1 MIMDPWQI
9 TLLCMTLTSCLQ
21 TTSSQTHEMVCSG
34 TQNGLSSTGSQ
45 ENQYNL
51 IKERYAGCE
60 IIMGNLEI
68 TQIESN
74 WDFSFLR
81 TIREVTGYVLIAMNH
96 FQQLPLGHL
105 RVIRGNN
112 LYEGR
117 FALSVFFNYPK
128 DGSNGLRYLG
138 LTNLTDILEG
148 GVQIINNKYLSYE
161 PWVYWQDILRNSS
174 ALIEIQHNGERGS
187 CHPSC
192 VYCWGPNIDQC
203 QTLTK
208 TVCAL
213 QCNGRCFGTSP
224 RECCHIEC
232 AAGCTGPLDVDC
244 FACRHFNDSGACV
257 PQCPQTLIYN
267 KKTFQMQTNPN
278 AKYQYGS
285 ICVSQ
290 CPTHFVVDDSSCVS
304 GCPPDKTEVE
314 RGGQKQCERCSGL
327 CPKAC
332 EGTGAED
339 RQTVDSNNIDSFIN
353 CTKIQG
359 SLHFLVTGILG
370 DDFKNIPPLDAKK
383 LEVFRTVREIT
394 DILNIQSWPKELNDL
409 SVFSSLT
416 TIQGRSLYK
425 RFSLLV
431 MHIPSLTSLGLRS
444 LRDISDG
451 SVYLNQNN
459 NLCYHHTVNW
469 TQLFRGH
476 RTQPNDIK
484 NNRPLAECVA
494 DGRVCDPLCSDSGCW
509 GPGPDQCLSCRNYSR
524 DGTCVANCNF
534 YTGAPR
540 EFAGSQGE
548 CVACH
553 PECQP
558 QDGGFSCTGLGAD
571 ECVVCAN
578 LRDGP
583 YCVSSCPS
591 GVTDGQKGLIF
602 KYSNKEGHCEPC
614 HLNCT
619 QGCMGPG
626 LKNCLG
632 ATRLGISS
640 GQITGIALGVP
651 IGLIVCMVL
660 FFLGLL
666 YHRGLAIRR
675 KRAMRRYLESG
686 ECFEPL
692 GPGEK
697 GTKAHARILKAPEL
711 KKIKALG
718 SGVFGTV
725 HKGFW
730 TPEGETLKLP
740 VAIKTIQD
748 SSGRQTFTE
757 ITDHMLSMGSLD
769 HPYIVRLLGIC
780 PGASLQLV
788 TQLSSQ
794 GSLLEHITHHKDS
807 LDPQRLLNWCVQI
820 AKGMYYLE
828 EHCMVHRNLA
838 ARNVLLK
845 NDYQVQISDYGV
857 ADLLDPDD
865 KKYVYSDTKTPIKW
879 MALESILFR
888 RYTHQS
894 DVWSYGVTAWE
905 MMSFGAEPYESMQ
918 PQEVPSL
925 LEKGERLSQPH
936 ICTIDVY
943 MVMVKCWMIDE
954 NIRPTFKELASDFTR
969 MARDPHRYLV
979 IKSEGGGGAEES
991 HQRELERGLLV
1002 VDLEDEDEEGLED
1015 GLATPPLHLS
1025 PSRSLSRLRINSYR
1039 SGASQGGPVGYLP
1052 MTPSPGDTAH
1062 QLWSQRSRLSSAQTL
1077 SEGSEGRGS
1086 GHGVALPEAVSLTGS
1101 LRRARGGAERSSSRV
1116 STGLHRN
1123 LSTASEPPSCKARR
1137 KEEEEE
1143 VDNYGYVLP
1152 GSPGHSERA
1161 LRITQPGERK
1171 SRRSRSHQL
1180 SPLSLASDPTQ
1191 EYEVMRKQPSSP
1203 PQTPRDISLQLDI
1216 PSSLVLWNRTSPL
1229 PSPTYKTPLPVE
1241 DTVRRKAQTLPSSAM
1256 ENKRTNEDCK
1266 GTVAERRD
1274 STEGHQLAGH
1284 PESGVRAMAD
1294 QGEARQGTG
1303 EYEYMDIRGS
1313 HSGEGEHPVWERR
1326 ESQTS
1331 VQKTTETNEIDGTE
1345 ESHSVEAVKK
1355 DQEEEEEEEEEKYHY
1370 TNKQPRLQESL
1381 SRPRPDVCTAGA
1393 GQVEEYEEMGGFG
1406 GASHGREQAEYQ
1418 NLPVKGRAVAEEMGG
1433 SRCAGL
1439 GGYIKVCAGVGEPS
1453 SNTSFD
1459 NPDYWHSRLF
1469 LKPDAVRI

>member
-1 MIMDPWQI
+1 MDRWRV
-9 TLLCMTLTSCLQ
+9 TLLCVILISSLHTA
-21 TTSSQTHEMVCSG
+21 SSQTHEVVCPG

-51 IKERYAGCE
+51 IKDRYDGCE

-74 WDFSFLR
+74 WDFSFLG
-81 TIREVTGYVLIAMNH
+81 TIREVTGYVLIAMNL
-96 FQQLPLGHL
+96 FQQLPLGQL

-112 LYEGR
+112 LYEKR

-128 DGSNGLRYLG
+128 YGSKGLRHLG
-138 LTNLTDILEG
+138 LTNLTEILEG
-148 GVQIINNKYLSYE
+148 GVQIINNKYLSYG
-161 PWVYWQDILRNSS
+161 PWVFWQDIVRDSS
-174 ALIEIQHNGERGS
+174 APIDVQYNGERGS
-187 CHPSC
+187 CHSSC
-192 VYCWGPNIDQC
+192 GDYCWGPKEDQC

-208 TVCAL
+208 TVCAP

-224 RECCHIEC
+224 RDCCHIEC
-232 AAGCTGPLDVDC
+232 AAGCKGPLDVDC

-267 KKTFQMQTNPN
+267 KQTFQMETNPN

-290 CPTHFVVDDSSCVS
+290 CPTHFVVDGSSCVS

-314 RGGQKQCERCSGL
+314 RGGQKQCELCSGL

-332 EGTGAED
+332 EGTGAEH
-339 RQTVDSNNIDSFIN
+339 RQTVDSSNIDSFIN

-370 DDFKNIPPLDAKK
+370 DEFKKIPPLDAKK
-383 LEVFRTVREIT
+383 LEVFRTVTEIT
-394 DILNIQSWPKELNDL
+394 DILNIQSWPKELSNL
-409 SVFSSLT
+409 SVFSGLT
-416 TIQGRSLYK
+416 TIQGRSLYR
-425 RFSLLV
+425 RFSLMV
-431 MHIPSLTSLGLRS
+431 MRIPTLTSLGLRS
-444 LRDISDG
+444 LREISDG
-451 SVYLNQNN
+451 SVYLSQNA

-469 TQLFRGH
+469 TQLFRGR

-484 NNRPLAECVA
+484 NNRPLAECVEE
-494 DGRVCDPLCSDSGCW
+494 GHVCDPLCSDSGCW

-524 DGTCVANCNF
+524 DGTCVGNCNF
-534 YTGAPR
+534 YSGTPR
-540 EFAGSQGE
+540 EFAGSEGE
-548 CVACH
+548 CVVCH

-558 QDGGFSCTGLGAD
+558 QDERTSCTGLGAD
-571 ECVVCAN
+571 ECVECAK

-591 GVTDGQKGLIF
+591 GVNDGQRGLIF
-602 KYSNKEGHCEPC
+602 KYSNNEGHCEPC
-614 HLNCT
+614 HFNCT
-619 QGCMGPG
+619 QGCSGPG
-626 LKNCLG
+626 LSDCLG
-632 ATRLGISS
+632 TARLAISS

-651 IGLIVCMVL
+651 VALIVCMVL
-660 FFLGLL
+660 FLLGLL

-686 ECFEPL
+686 ESFEPL

-697 GTKAHARILKAPEL
+697 GTKAHARILRAQEL

-730 TPEGETLKLP
+730 TPEGETVKIP

-757 ITDHMLSMGSLD
+757 ITDHMLAMGSLD

-794 GSLLEHITHHKDS
+794 GSLLEHIRHHKDS

-845 NDYQVQISDYGV
+845 NDYQVQISDYAV
-857 ADLLDPDD
+857 ADLLYPDD
-865 KKYVYSDTKTPIKW
+865 KKYVYSDAKTPIKW

-894 DVWSYGVTAWE
+894 DVWSYGVTMWE
-905 MMSFGAEPYESMQ
+905 MMSFGAEPYASVL
-918 PQEVPSL
+918 PYDVPSL

-979 IKSEGGGGAEES
+979 IRLEGGEAGSEEI
-991 HQRELERGLLV
+991 HQRDSERGLLEAA
-1002 VDLEDEDEEGLED
+1002 LEDQDEEGLEG
-1015 GLATPPLHLS
+1015 GLATPPLHHS

-1039 SGASQGGPVGYLP
+1039 SGSSQAGPVGYLP
-1052 MTPSPGDTAH
+1052 MTPRPVDNIR
-1062 QLWSQRSRLSSAQTL
+1062 QLWSQRSRRSSARTL

-1086 GHGVALPEAVSLTGS
+1086 GQEVELPDAVLLTGS
-1101 LRRARGGAERSSSRV
+1101 LRRARGGTERASSRT
-1116 STGLHRN
+1116 SMRRHRK
-1123 LSTASEPPSCKARR
+1123 LSTASNLSSQKVQVE
-1137 KEEEEE
+1137 EEEEE
-1143 VDNYGYVLP
+1143 VDKFGYVLP
-1152 GSPGHSERA
+1152 GSSGTPERVS
-1161 LRITQPGERK
+1161 RITHTRGRN
-1171 SRRSRSHQL
+1171 SRSARNQSSSL
-1180 SPLSLASDPTQ
+1180 SVASDLSQ
-1191 EYEVMRKQPSSP
+1191 EYEVMSKQSSP
-1203 PQTPRDISLQLDI
+1203 SPRSPRGASKELDDK
-1216 PSSLVLWNRTSPL
+1216 TSPL
-1229 PSPTYKTPLPVE
+1229 PSPIYKSPLPVVE
-1241 DTVRRKAQTLPSSAM
+1241 TIHRETQTLPSSAVKS
-1256 ENKRTNEDCK
+1256 EKPNVDCE
-1266 GTVAERRD
+1266 GSVAQRRD
-1274 STEGHQLAGH
+1274 SAEKHQQ
-1284 PESGVRAMAD
+1284 PESGIRAVAD
-1294 QGEARQGTG
+1294 QGEAPQGAG
-1303 EYEYMDIRGS
+1303 EYEHMDIRSS
-1313 HSGEGEHPVWERR
+1313 HSEERENTIWERR
-1326 ESQTS
+1326 VSQTS
-1331 VQKTTETNEIDGTE
+1331 VQKTTETEEIDRTE
-1345 ESHSVEAVKK
+1345 ESQIVEGVKK
-1355 DQEEEEEEEEEKYHY
+1355 EPEEEEEEEKYPN
-1370 TNKQPRLQESL
+1370 TNKQPRLQETL
-1381 SRPRPDVCTAGA
+1381 SSTAGPGPDVLTAGA
-1393 GQVEEYEEMGGFG
+1393 DEVEEYEEMAGFG
-1406 GASHGREQAEYQ
+1406 GASRGWERAEYQ
-1418 NLPVKGRAVAEEMGG
+1418 NLPAKGKADSEEMGS

-1439 GGYIKVCAGVGEPS
+1439 GGYIKVCAGVREPS
-1453 SNTSFD
+1453 GSTSFD

-1469 LKPDAVRI
+1469 LKPDAVRT